1 MYLGT
6 NFMPPV
12 IHPTKQIVNHTFSTT
27 VVPHIHPVHTT
38 TVNHHLYQH
47 KHYCP
52 QTASCAEE
60 VCNQQ
65 INCCNPCA
73 PAAMPAAMPA
83 ANALPNAMPGM
94 GGPGFGPGG
103 PGFGPGGPGFGPG
116 GPGFGPGGPGFGP
129 GGPGFGPG
137 GPGFGPGGPGFAPGP
152 FMGPRR

>member
-12 IHPTKQIVNHTFSTT
+12 IHPTQQIVNHTFSTT

-38 TVNHHLYQH
+38 TVNHHLFQH
-47 KHYCP
+47 KHFCP

-73 PAAMPAAMPA
+73 APMPATLPA
-83 ANALPNAMPGM
+83 ANALPNALPGGPGFGPGM
-94 GGPGFGPGG
+94 GGPGFGPGM
-103 PGFGPGGPGFGPG
+103 GGPGFGPG
-116 GPGFGPGGPGFGP
+116 MGGPGMG
-129 GGPGFGPG
+129 
-137 GPGFGPGGPGFAPGP
+137 GPGGPGFAPGP

>member
-12 IHPTKQIVNHTFSTT
+12 IHPTQQIVNHTFSTT

-38 TVNHHLYQH
+38 TVNHHLFQH
-47 KHYCP
+47 KHFCP

-73 PAAMPAAMPA
+73 APMPATLPA
-83 ANALPNAMPGM
+83 ANALPNALPGGPGFGPGM
-94 GGPGFGPGG
+94 GGPGFGPGM
-103 PGFGPGGPGFGPG
+103 GGPGFGPG
-116 GPGFGPGGPGFGP
+116 IGGPGFGP
-129 GGPGFGPG
+129 GMG
-137 GPGFGPGGPGFAPGP
+137 GPGGPGFAPGP